1 MVVIEITTINIF
13 TKLIF
18 QSCVL
23 PHSKGMWMK
32 NLITTCFFHVDGFLH
47 LILLFQFSWDDQD
60 GRCFSFFFVRVDV
73 GLFIHVFHAFYIHI
87 NVELFLH
94 AFLHLYDGENQV
106 C

>member
-18 QSCVL
+18 LFCVL
-23 PHSKGMWMK
+23 PHLKCMWMK

-47 LILLFQFSWDDQD
+47 LILLFLFSWDDQY
-60 GRCFSFFFVRVDV
+60 GRCFSILCSRKRGVIYTR
-73 GLFIHVFHAFYIHI
+73 FHAFHVHI